1 MNTSGPLARNKRAFF
16 DYEILEEIE
25 AGLVL
30 KGYEV
35 KTIKQ
40 GHMSLKGAFVS
51 VYNGELYLTNASIP
65 LYKYARVADYDPTS
79 SRKLL
84 VKRNQIDRLIGK
96 AHTEGL
102 TLVPLSVYNNRG
114 KVKLKFAL
122 AKGKKKFDKRQAI
135 KQREDKVHI
144 GRIMKQRH

>member
-1 MNTSGPLARNKRAFF
+1 MSTLAKNRKAFF

-30 KGYEV
+30 KGCEV

-51 VYNGELYLTNASIP
+51 VHNEELFLTNSSTP
-65 LYKYARVADYDPTS
+65 LYKHATVSDYNPTS
-79 SRKLL
+79 SKKLL
-84 VKRNQIDRLIGK
+84 VKRKQIDRLIGK
-96 AHTEGL
+96 VHTEGL
-102 TLVPLSVYNNRG
+102 TLVPLSVYNNHG
-114 KVKLKFAL
+114 KIKLKFAL
-122 AKGKKKFDKRQAI
+122 ARGKKKFDKRQVI
-135 KQREDKVHI
+135 KRREDDVRI

>member
-1 MNTSGPLARNKRAFF
+1 MDTLARNRRAFF

-30 KGYEV
+30 KGHEV

-40 GHMSLKGAFVS
+40 GHMSLKGSFVS
-51 VYNGELYLTNASIP
+51 VYNNELFLTNSSTP
-65 LYKYARVADYDPTS
+65 LYKYATVSDYDPTS
-79 SRKLL
+79 SKKLL
-84 VKRNQIDRLIGK
+84 VKRKEIDRLMGK
-96 AHTEGL
+96 VHTEGL

-122 AKGKKKFDKRQAI
+122 ARGKKKFDKRQVI
-135 KQREDKVHI
+135 KRREDDVRI